1 MENYFNQQK
10 ESIFRGAQVLIYVL
24 DVKSEKPEGDLEGY
38 KECLKAI
45 ADNSSEAKIFALVH
59 KMDLIEDLEEKQRV
73 FEQKKAR
80 LQQEA
85 HSLGLQVEVSKTSI
99 WDKTLY
105 SAWSKIVTQ
114 LVPHKDKFEE
124 ELKVLIEAGAD
135 EVMLFEKETFLN
147 ICYLNRNSAQD
158 RGDNEDLAD
167 RMEDMSHYMKSFK
180 YICSKNATNY
190 QSMK

>member
-1 MENYFNQQK
+1 
-10 ESIFRGAQVLIYVL
+10 
-24 DVKSEKPEGDLEGY
+24 
-38 KECLKAI
+38 
-45 ADNSSEAKIFALVH
+45 
-59 KMDLIEDLEEKQRV
+59 MDLIEDLEEKQRV

-85 HSLGLQVEVSKTSI
+85 HSLGLQAEVSKTSI

-135 EVMLFEKETFLN
+135 EGRKFYEKMYFLDKFFFKR
-147 ICYLNRNSAQD
+147 LNFFLIPTLLNKTNDSSIDARCWV
-158 RGDNEDLAD
+158 DL
-167 RMEDMSHYMKSFK
+167 RK
-180 YICSKNATNY
+180 IQQNRSKNFSLTQFLRVWISNFESLKNVCWKIA
-190 QSMK
+190 

>member
-1 MENYFNQQK
+1 
-10 ESIFRGAQVLIYVL
+10 
-24 DVKSEKPEGDLEGY
+24 
-38 KECLKAI
+38 
-45 ADNSSEAKIFALVH
+45 
-59 KMDLIEDLEEKQRV
+59 MDLIEDLEEKQRV

-135 EVMLFEKETFLN
+135 EGRKFYEKVYILNLIFLSDV
-147 ICYLNRNSAQD
+147 I
-158 RGDNEDLAD
+158 
-167 RMEDMSHYMKSFK
+167 
-180 YICSKNATNY
+180 
-190 QSMK
+190 